1 VLGSVSG
8 HAAAGMSRK
17 DLKELGEHLDAGQ
30 AGLVVVAVSDM
41 GAKVERAMERAAKVE
56 ARQLKA
62 DTTAIEQDAKS
73 ATADQ
78 E

>member
-1 VLGSVSG
+1 
-8 HAAAGMSRK
+8 MSRK

-41 GAKVERAMERAAKVE
+41 EAKIERAMKQAQKVE

-62 DTTAIEQDAKS
+62 DTAGIEADAKS
-73 ATADQ
+73 AQA
-78 E
+78 